1 METAAPAALQGGEVV
16 AGVLRLLQLF
26 RWLAALVLGSLW
38 ALGGPYHLVGAALPE
53 AFIGIVGLWLAF
65 SLLLTLFPPPPQHS
79 PHRLAALSVA
89 VDGLALTLLTATSG
103 GVESGLALLALVPLG
118 GLCLLLPLRPAL
130 LTAAIAFLLLVAQQV
145 VVMAADATEG
155 AGVFA
160 QTGYF
165 GAIYFLVAG
174 SAAFLGRQL
183 RETRELVERQEL
195 DLANLAELSGY
206 IVQHLR
212 EALLVV
218 DADGRIRLANT
229 AAAALLGPRAV
240 PGQRLE
246 EASRALAT
254 ALQRWRNA
262 MPSGLHGTT
271 ASFLSVDGGHELE
284 PHFAPIGRQHPGP
297 VLVFLEDLSRLA
309 AGVQQAKLAALGR
322 LSASIAHEI
331 RTPVGAMSHAAQLLA
346 ESPTLAE
353 EDRRLTEIMRT
364 HGQRVSRLVTSV
376 QQLSRRESVIPE
388 RIDLG
393 VWLPPFLEELAV
405 TLEWPTSRMQARA
418 LASLEVRVD
427 PTHLRQ
433 ILWNLGENAI
443 QAQRAADSEGLV
455 EWVGGRLPG
464 GRPFLEI
471 ADRGSGVPEEVAEHL
486 FEPFVS
492 RRAGG
497 TGLGLFIARELAV
510 CNGASL
516 RHEKRAGGGTVFR
529 VVFADPQRWEA

>member
-1 METAAPAALQGGEVV
+1 M
-16 AGVLRLLQLF
+16 
-26 RWLAALVLGSLW
+26 
-38 ALGGPYHLVGAALPE
+38 
-53 AFIGIVGLWLAF
+53 
-65 SLLLTLFPPPPQHS
+65 
-79 PHRLAALSVA
+79 
-89 VDGLALTLLTATSG
+89 
-103 GVESGLALLALVPLG
+103 
-118 GLCLLLPLRPAL
+118 
-130 LTAAIAFLLLVAQQV
+130 
-145 VVMAADATEG
+145 
-155 AGVFA
+155 
-160 QTGYF
+160 
-165 GAIYFLVAG
+165 
-174 SAAFLGRQL
+174 
-183 RETRELVERQEL
+183 
-195 DLANLAELSGY
+195 
-206 IVQHLR
+206 
-212 EALLVV
+212 V

-229 AAAALLGPRAV
+229 AAAALLGPGAV

-393 VWLPPFLEELAV
+393 AWLPQFLEELAV
-405 TLEWPTSRMQARA
+405 TLEWPTSKMQARA